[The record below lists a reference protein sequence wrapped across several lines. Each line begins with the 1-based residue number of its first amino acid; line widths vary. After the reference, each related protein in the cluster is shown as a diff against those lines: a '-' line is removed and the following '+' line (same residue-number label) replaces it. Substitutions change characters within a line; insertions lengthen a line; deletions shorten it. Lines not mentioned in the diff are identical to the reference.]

1 MDVAASLAAGRVAV
15 FWLGRQIT
23 MSITSASTLGLASA
37 TQTLQYAS
45 GYGLDGSAKD
55 RPAMLKFKD
64 ADKNARYDDTLSM
77 DTKFETLS
85 AIRMAVWRELSDA
98 THDKAHAWRT
108 PVLATV
114 SGDAADA
121 RVVILRE
128 VEEQNGRLRFYTDG
142 RAGKVA
148 QIGIAPAG
156 CLVMWSPTL
165 HWQVRCHA
173 RLKLDVSGLAAT
185 SRWAKIRLTPA
196 ANDYL
201 SNMPPGAPM
210 QDVPDGG
217 SSSGSGAVSRAH
229 FAVVSA
235 EVYRLDWLELAPTG
249 NRRAIFDAEGE
260 RWVQP

>member
-1 MDVAASLAAGRVAV
+1 
-15 FWLGRQIT
+15 
-23 MSITSASTLGLASA
+23 
-37 TQTLQYAS
+37 
-45 GYGLDGSAKD
+45 
-55 RPAMLKFKD
+55 
-64 ADKNARYDDTLSM
+64 M

-114 SGDAADA
+114 NGDAADA

-128 VEEQNGRLRFYTDG
+128 VEEHNRRLRFYTDE

-148 QIGIAPAG
+148 QIGITPAG
-156 CLVMWSPTL
+156 CLVMWSPAL
-165 HWQVRCHA
+165 HWQVRCHV
-173 RLKLDVSGLAAT
+173 RLTLDVSGLAAT

-201 SNMPPGAPM
+201 SNVPPGASL

-217 SSSGSGAVSRAH
+217 SGALSRAH

-249 NRRAIFDAEGE
+249 NRRAMFDAEGE